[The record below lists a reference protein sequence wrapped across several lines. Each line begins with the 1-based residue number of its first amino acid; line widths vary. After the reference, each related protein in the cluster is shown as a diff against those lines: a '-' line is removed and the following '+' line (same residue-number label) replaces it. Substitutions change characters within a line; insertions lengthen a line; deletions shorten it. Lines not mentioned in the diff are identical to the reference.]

1 MAKRPVEF
9 LGLMSAGAASIAGIL
24 GAGLIVLEII
34 YRVVSAD
41 WDDFT
46 IGELFKTLIPAAILV
61 ALGLFL
67 VSIQAFLDIA
77 EEESDDPF
85 KK

>member
-24 GAGLIVLEII
+24 GVGLIVIEII

-46 IGELFKTLIPAAILV
+46 IGELLKTLIPAAILL
-61 ALGLFL
+61 ALGLFF
-67 VSIQAFLDIA
+67 VSIQAFLDVA
-77 EEESDDPF
+77 EDERDNPF
-85 KK
+85 N

>member
-24 GAGLIVLEII
+24 GVGLIVLEII

-46 IGELFKTLIPAAILV
+46 IGELFKTLIPAAILL
-61 ALGLFL
+61 AAALFL
-67 VSIQAFLDIA
+67 VSIQAFLDVA
-77 EEESDDPF
+77 EDERDNPF
-85 KK
+85 N

>member
-67 VSIQAFLDIA
+67 VSIQAILDVS
-77 EEESDDPF
+77 EDKKDDPF
-85 KK
+85 N